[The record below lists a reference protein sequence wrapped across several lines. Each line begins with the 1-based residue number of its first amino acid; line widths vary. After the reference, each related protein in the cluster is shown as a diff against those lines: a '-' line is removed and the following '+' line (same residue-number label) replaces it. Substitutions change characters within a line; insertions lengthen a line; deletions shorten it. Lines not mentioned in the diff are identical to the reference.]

1 MNSKKLAHEA
11 EHIVFVH
18 PSLMGGGAERVSLA
32 LASYFVAQG
41 VRFTYLLTKSNVIEY
56 NVPQGVEVCS
66 EFASASLKPLDQIK
80 LIRRFISERPNAKV
94 ISFLPHQNMYTLIAT
109 IGLPNRVVVSVRND
123 PRFDFPDNKI
133 LPFIRNMLYRRSD
146 AIVFQTKC
154 QASLMPRCLW
164 VNSKIILNPIS
175 SELPEPYSGPRR
187 KAIVTSGRLE
197 PQKNHSMTIRAF
209 SLFHKKHPDYKLEIF
224 GQGSLQSELES
235 LVQELELDDSIEF
248 MGFSSDALTHIR
260 TASAF
265 VMSSLFEGLSNSML
279 EALCMGVPTICTK
292 CGGGGAEAVIQNDIN
307 GILVD
312 IDDDTAEAAAFN
324 KIVENLSYSDSLTN
338 NALTLRQSLSLET
351 IGNEWADLLFN

>member
-1 MNSKKLAHEA
+1 MNSNKFAHEA

-123 PRFDFPDNKI
+123 PRFDFADNKI

-154 QASLMPRCLW
+154 QASLMPRYLW

-187 KAIVTSGRLE
+187 KVIVTSGRLE

-209 SLFHKKHPDYKLEIF
+209 AHFHKKHPDYKLEIF

-235 LVQELELDDSIEF
+235 LVQELDLGDSIKF

-265 VMSSLFEGLSNSML
+265 VMSSRFEGLSNSML

-292 CGGGGAEAVIQNDIN
+292 CGGGGAEAVIQNGKN

-312 IDDDTAEAAAFN
+312 IDDDMAETAAFN
-324 KIVENLSYSDSLTN
+324 KIVEDQTYSNQLSN
-338 NALTLRQSLSLET
+338 NALMLRQSLSLET
-351 IGNEWADLLFN
+351 IGNEWTDLIFN

>member
-1 MNSKKLAHEA
+1 MNSKKIAHED

-133 LPFIRNMLYRRSD
+133 LPFIRNILYRRSD

-154 QASLMPRCLW
+154 QASLMPRYLW

-187 KAIVTSGRLE
+187 KVIVTSGRLE

-209 SLFHKKHPDYKLEIF
+209 AHFHKKHPDYKLEIF
-224 GQGSLQSELES
+224 GKGSLQSELER
-235 LVQELELDDSIEF
+235 LVREADLDDSIEF
-248 MGFSSDALTHIR
+248 MGFSSDAIRHIR

-265 VMSSLFEGLSNSML
+265 VMSSRFEGLSNSML

-292 CGGGGAEAVIQNDIN
+292 CGGGGAEAVIQNGKN

-312 IDDDTAEAAAFN
+312 IDDDMAESVAFN
-324 KIVENLSYSDSLTN
+324 KIVEDQTYSNQLSN
-338 NALTLRQSLSLET
+338 NALMLRQSLSLET
-351 IGNEWADLLFN
+351 IGNEWKDVIFN